1 MKSIIN
7 YREYLDGLNGLSRTN
22 EGGSIIMKIR
32 DFIKQNRR
40 KLDDCIISALTRYY
54 SLRVLDKYKAKLIL
68 EYIVNGKTEFQSI
81 SI

>member
-1 MKSIIN
+1 
-7 YREYLDGLNGLSRTN
+7 
-22 EGGSIIMKIR
+22 MKIR

-54 SLRVLDKYKAKLIL
+54 SLRVLNKYKAKLIL